1 MERKR
6 RLPPS
11 RDRNV
16 EDFDED
22 ASVIEFMSYRSAPP
36 VSKGGVRPDEA
47 MPLFLSDSEEEEEEA
62 PRRPSFGRIR
72 HQGDDE
78 PPRLLKASIAPRI
91 IKVGI
96 FAVSAAGIIAAILS
110 VQNPLDL
117 FTNAKASLTSSSG
130 GQPGAT
136 AAIPSATAQ
145 LRPASEPVVA
155 LRTASGDPAAPE
167 IQPNLGARALSST
180 AKGGPTRDE
189 IASAFRT
196 ARQDQPEVRLPP
208 AAAAPAAV
216 APPPAATAPPAAAAP
231 ATVAALPP
239 AAAFPPPT
247 ADIPAAAAPVA
258 RRLAADELA
267 ALLKRAKGLISIGDF
282 APARLL
288 LKRAADAQ
296 EAGAALLLAQTYDPA
311 VLGKQDMRSITPDP
325 AKAREWYQ
333 KAAQYGSLDAQQ
345 RLSQMQN

>member
-11 RDRNV
+11 RERNV
-16 EDFDED
+16 ESFDED

-36 VSKGGVRPDEA
+36 TSKGGVRPDDA
-47 MPLFLSDSEEEEEEA
+47 MPLFLSDPEAEEEEA

-72 HQGDDE
+72 DHEDDE
-78 PPRLLKASIAPRI
+78 PPRLLKSSIAPRI

-96 FAVSAAGIIAAILS
+96 FAISAAAIIAAILS

-130 GQPGAT
+130 GQP
-136 AAIPSATAQ
+136 AAIPSAIAQ
-145 LRPASEPVVA
+145 LRPAPEPVVA
-155 LRTASGDPAAPE
+155 ARTASADPAAQE
-167 IQPNLGARALSST
+167 IQPNLGARALSPT

-208 AAAAPAAV
+208 AAV
-216 APPPAATAPPAAAAP
+216 APPPTAAPPAAAP
-231 ATVAALPP
+231 AAVAALPP

-247 ADIPAAAAPVA
+247 ADLPAAAAPTA
-258 RRLAADELA
+258 KRLAADELA
-267 ALLKRAKGLISIGDF
+267 NLLKRAKGLIAIGDF

-333 KAAQYGSLDAQQ
+333 KAAQYGSVDAQQ